1 MLTRPLALLP
11 VLLAAQVQA
20 AEPPPDGKQPANAF
34 EAAFSMTLVSP
45 MISIIATTDLSSDE
59 KQLKLSRARE
69 DALAFVASAG
79 VIRGPHLEQ
88 ALELLRDGSATSDM
102 AWAQA
107 IAARP

>member
-1 MLTRPLALLP
+1 MLTRTLALLP
-11 VLLAAQVQA
+11 VLLTAHLHA
-20 AEPPPDGKQPANAF
+20 AEPAPNGKQPANAF

-79 VIRGPHLEQ
+79 TIRGPHLEQ
-88 ALELLRDGSATSDM
+88 ALRELREGPTRDDM